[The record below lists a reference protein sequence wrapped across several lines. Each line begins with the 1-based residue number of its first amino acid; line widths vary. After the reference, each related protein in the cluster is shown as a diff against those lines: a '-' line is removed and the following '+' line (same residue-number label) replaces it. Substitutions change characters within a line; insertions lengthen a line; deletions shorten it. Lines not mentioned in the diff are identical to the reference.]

1 MVKKM
6 HIQNSPI
13 EYRELEV
20 DHIIPQALFKNKEEL
35 YETLDSLEVSRD
47 FEKDCLENYL
57 PTKRGS
63 NKKKGKSLNAV
74 PYGLSLA
81 ENNVEAV
88 EKEMQKYKKKGD
100 ISNRSNKNSCTM

>member
-1 MVKKM
+1 MCKYHKYAKNKPELRTALWIVYGKKDAYTD
-6 HIQNSPI
+6 SPI

-63 NKKKGKSLNAV
+63 NKKR
-74 PYGLSLA
+74 
-81 ENNVEAV
+81 ENHL
-88 EKEMQKYKKKGD
+88 MQYPMVYLLQK
-100 ISNRSNKNSCTM
+100 TM